1 MYKATFR
8 IGDSLLDILGCWLI
22 FSPDSEIL
30 GYQPMKPI
38 SSVLEENRLTSP
50 ASPVKVATVLGPAP
64 GISKRH
70 PSGEGGSF
78 EERYH
83 LSFYLSSFSFR
94 LSISSKRI
102 RRFFSSFLQDG
113 YSEGPLRNINSC
125 IVHLI
130 LLSLLDRVV
139 PLPLPT
145 T

>member
-1 MYKATFR
+1 
-8 IGDSLLDILGCWLI
+8 
-22 FSPDSEIL
+22 
-30 GYQPMKPI
+30 MKPI

-50 ASPVKVATVLGPAP
+50 TSPVKVATVLGPAP
-64 GISKRH
+64 GISKRY
-70 PSGEGGSF
+70 PSEEGGSF
-78 EERYH
+78 EER
-83 LSFYLSSFSFR
+83 
-94 LSISSKRI
+94 ISSI
-102 RRFFSSFLQDG
+102 FSSFLQDG